1 MEVQEILDKV
11 DEMYVF
17 YLNSEWCTKN
27 CLEFEKMEK
36 ECQNVLDAIKKLK
49 IDRDYYFN
57 KLHDVA
63 DIVIGDMHNPLA
75 KQIVEVLDAD

>member
-36 ECQNVLDAIKKLK
+36 NVKL
-49 IDRDYYFN
+49 YW
-57 KLHDVA
+57 
-63 DIVIGDMHNPLA
+63 MPL
-75 KQIVEVLDAD
+75 KN